1 MPSKTDEQ
9 EMLKRLRE
17 LEEENTRL
25 RSAVKP
31 SASAKLVVTESEYK
45 GHPTL
50 TFEGPVRPFS
60 LGLRK
65 LQLIKEAWPQVE
77 SFLQRHAKTQSKQSE
92 SKDDE

>member
-1 MPSKTDEQ
+1 MPSKSDEPD
-9 EMLKRLRE
+9 MLKRLRE
-17 LEEENTRL
+17 LEEENARL

-31 SASAKLVVTESEYK
+31 NSSAKLVVTESEYK

-65 LQLIKEAWPQVE
+65 LQLLKEAWPE
-77 SFLQRHAKTQSKQSE
+77 IEAFLQRHAKTQPSD
-92 SKDDE
+92 SKDGT

>member
-1 MPSKTDEQ
+1 MPSKSDEQ

-17 LEEENTRL
+17 LEEENARL
-25 RSAVKP
+25 RSTVKS
-31 SASAKLVVTESEYK
+31 SANAKLVVTEGEYK

-65 LQLIKEAWPQVE
+65 LQLIKEAWPE
-77 SFLQRHAKTQSKQSE
+77 IEAFLQRHAKTKQSE

>member
-1 MPSKTDEQ
+1 MPSKSDEQ
-9 EMLKRLRE
+9 EMRKRLRE
-17 LEEENTRL
+17 LEEENARL

-65 LQLIKEAWPQVE
+65 LQLIKEAWPE
-77 SFLQRHAKTQSKQSE
+77 IEAFLQRHAKTTPSE

>member
-1 MPSKTDEQ
+1 MPSKSDEQ

-17 LEEENTRL
+17 LEEENARL
-25 RSAVKP
+25 RNAVIP
-31 SASAKLVVTESEYK
+31 SASAKLVVTEGEYK

-65 LQLIKEAWPQVE
+65 LQLIKEAWPE
-77 SFLQRHAKTQSKQSE
+77 IEAFLQRHAKTKQSE

>member
-1 MPSKTDEQ
+1 MPSKSDEQ
-9 EMLKRLRE
+9 EMRKRLRE
-17 LEEENTRL
+17 LEEENARL

-31 SASAKLVVTESEYK
+31 SASAKLVVTESGYK

-50 TFEGPVRPFS
+50 TFDGPVRPFS

-65 LQLIKEAWPQVE
+65 LQLIKEAWPE
-77 SFLQRHAKTQSKQSE
+77 IELFLQRHAKTKPSE

>member
-1 MPSKTDEQ
+1 MPSTSDEQ
-9 EMLKRLRE
+9 EMRKRLRE
-17 LEEENTRL
+17 LEEENARL

-65 LQLIKEAWPQVE
+65 LQLIKEAWPEIE
-77 SFLQRHAKTQSKQSE
+77 SFLQRHAKTKPSE

>member
-1 MPSKTDEQ
+1 MPSTSDEQ
-9 EMLKRLRE
+9 EIRKRLRE
-17 LEEENTRL
+17 LEEENARL

-65 LQLIKEAWPQVE
+65 LQLIKEAWPEIE
-77 SFLQRHAKTQSKQSE
+77 SFLQRHAKTKPSE

>member
-1 MPSKTDEQ
+1 MPSKADEQ
-9 EMLKRLRE
+9 DMLKRLRE
-17 LEEENTRL
+17 LEEENARL

-65 LQLIKEAWPQVE
+65 LQLIKEAWPE
-77 SFLQRHAKTQSKQSE
+77 IEAFLQRHAKTQSRQSD
-92 SKDDE
+92 SKDDG